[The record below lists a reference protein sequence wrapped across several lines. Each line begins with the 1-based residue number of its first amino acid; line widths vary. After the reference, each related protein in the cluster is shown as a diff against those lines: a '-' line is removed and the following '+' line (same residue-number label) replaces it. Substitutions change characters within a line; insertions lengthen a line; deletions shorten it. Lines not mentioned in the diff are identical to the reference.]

1 MKMIARVDDSEIIR
15 RNSVASGTIDPEL
28 VPGTAISTEQ
38 EEKDVAHLNKVAK
51 IARGLTVF
59 MTVALLVLWPMPMY
73 GSKYV
78 FSKKFFTG
86 KQTIPFN
93 EHEHKLNLMYRLG
106 CGRHPLAVLQCPL
119 RWYLPCLA
127 GSKDCNTYHQ
137 VHVLGYYRQE
147 KGAYSGSCARG
158 Q

>member
-93 EHEHKLNLMYRLG
+93 EH
-106 CGRHPLAVLQCPL
+106 
-119 RWYLPCLA
+119 
-127 GSKDCNTYHQ
+127 
-137 VHVLGYYRQE
+137 VH
-147 KGAYSGSCARG
+147 S
-158 Q
+158 